1 MAEHAY
7 QVPEKYGEAE
17 GIYHPRIH
25 SYHRRIFAAIPPT
38 LVILAIIFLL
48 TRRRFAL
55 PYTVI
60 LIVVVIAAAFAIY
73 SVLKPNIVV
82 RTKTHLLR
90 GKTIGWQ
97 VVLLDSIDQTIFAER
112 LASKKSMNLDDGGAK
127 SLRHKGIPAM
137 WALNATGKK
146 VFRLDGRIWDG
157 KTMRRIAADV
167 SGQTVV
173 YPRINVV
180 QMNKQHPGLVTFNEL
195 HPGWKSATIAVI
207 SLVILLALVAGAML
221 PEETLRQWNILWI

>member
-1 MAEHAY
+1 MAEHVY
-7 QVPEKYGEAE
+7 QVPEKYGEAQ
-17 GIYHPRIH
+17 GTYHPRIH
-25 SYHRRIFAAIPPT
+25 SYHRRIFASIPPT

-55 PYTVI
+55 PYTII

-82 RTKTHLLR
+82 RTSTHLLR
-90 GKTIGWQ
+90 GRTIGWN
-97 VVLLDSIDQTIFAER
+97 VVPLANISQTVFAER
-112 LASKKSMNLDDGGAK
+112 LASKKSMNLPDGGAK

-137 WALNATGKK
+137 WALNSAGKK

-157 KTMRRIAADV
+157 KTMRRIAADI
-167 SGQTVV
+167 SDQTVV

-195 HPGWKSATIAVI
+195 HPGWKSAAVSI
-207 SLVILLALVAGAML
+207 VSLIVLIVLAAGALL
-221 PEETLRQWNILWI
+221 PEETLRQFNILWS